1 MLQLRNRHGA
11 VGSGSGGDNSLPIV
25 SGANK
30 EGAVMARTAALPA
43 LKAESGLSHYLE
55 EIRRFPMLE
64 PQEEYMLARSW
75 REHGDREAAHKLVTS
90 HLRLVAKIAMGYRGY
105 GLPISEVV
113 SEGNV
118 GLMQAVKR
126 FEPEKGFR
134 LATYA
139 MWWIKAAIQ
148 EYILRSWSLVK
159 MGTTANQKKL
169 FFNLRKAKNKISA
182 LEEGDMRPDQVKLI
196 AKRLGVTEQDVIDMN
211 RRLGG
216 DASLNAP
223 IREEGD
229 SGEWQDWLMDEAPSQ
244 ERILAEHEESNNRHQ
259 ALTGALD
266 VLNERERRI
275 FEARR
280 LADDP
285 VTLEDLA
292 GEFGVSRERVRQIEV
307 RAFEKVQKAVKN
319 RISAME
325 QPRETAQL
333 AAH

>member
-1 MLQLRNRHGA
+1 
-11 VGSGSGGDNSLPIV
+11 
-25 SGANK
+25 
-30 EGAVMARTAALPA
+30 MARTAALPMMT
-43 LKAESGLSHYLE
+43 AEGGLTRYLE

-64 PQEEYMLARSW
+64 PQQEFMLAKSW
-75 REHGDREAAHKLVTS
+75 KEHGDRGAAHQLVTS

-105 GLPISEVV
+105 GLPIAEVI

-126 FEPEKGFR
+126 FEPDKGFR

-139 MWWIKAAIQ
+139 MWWIKASIQ

-169 FFNLRKAKNKISA
+169 FFNLRKAKSKISA
-182 LEEGDMRPDQVKLI
+182 LQEGDLRPDQVQII
-196 AKRLGVTEQDVIDMN
+196 AKRLGVTEQDVVDMN

-223 IREEGD
+223 IRDDGD
-229 SGEWQDWLMDEAPSQ
+229 SGEWQDWLADDSESQ
-244 ERILAEHEESNNRHQ
+244 ETVMAAHEELDNRRK
-259 ALTGALD
+259 ALSSALD
-266 VLNERERRI
+266 VLNDRERRI

-285 VTLEDLA
+285 VTLEELA
-292 GEFGVSRERVRQIEV
+292 EEFGVSRERVRQIEV

-319 RISAME
+319 KVSAME
-325 QPRETAQL
+325 TPAAQPEAVTA
-333 AAH
+333 H

>member
-1 MLQLRNRHGA
+1 
-11 VGSGSGGDNSLPIV
+11 
-25 SGANK
+25 
-30 EGAVMARTAALPA
+30 MARTAALPIMT
-43 LKAESGLSHYLE
+43 AEGGLTRYLE

-64 PQEEYMLARSW
+64 PQEEFMLAKSW
-75 REHGDREAAHKLVTS
+75 REHGDRDAAHKLVTS

-126 FEPEKGFR
+126 FEPDKGFR

-139 MWWIKAAIQ
+139 MWWIKASIQ

-169 FFNLRKAKNKISA
+169 FFNLRKAKSKISA
-182 LEEGDMRPDQVKLI
+182 LQEGDLRPDQVQII
-196 AKRLGVTEQDVIDMN
+196 AKRLGVTTQDVIDMN

-223 IREEGD
+223 IREDGD
-229 SGEWQDWLMDEAPSQ
+229 SGEWQDWLADDSESQ
-244 ERILAEHEESNNRHQ
+244 ETVMAAHEELDNRRK
-259 ALTGALD
+259 ALSSALG

-280 LADDP
+280 LNDDP
-285 VTLEDLA
+285 VTLEELA
-292 GEFGVSRERVRQIEV
+292 EEFGVSRERVRQIEV

-319 RISAME
+319 KVAAME
-325 QPRETAQL
+325 TPSAHAEAITA
-333 AAH
+333 H

>member
-1 MLQLRNRHGA
+1 MTA
-11 VGSGSGGDNSLPIV
+11 EGGLT
-25 SGANK
+25 
-30 EGAVMARTAALPA
+30 R
-43 LKAESGLSHYLE
+43 YLE

-64 PQEEYMLARSW
+64 PQQEYMLAKSW

-105 GLPISEVV
+105 GLPISEVI

-139 MWWIKAAIQ
+139 MWWIKASIQ

-169 FFNLRKAKNKISA
+169 FFNLRKAKSKISA
-182 LEEGDMRPDQVKLI
+182 LQEGDLRPDQVQVI
-196 AKRLGVTEQDVIDMN
+196 AKRLGVTEQDVVDMN

-223 IREEGD
+223 IREDGD
-229 SGEWQDWLMDEAPSQ
+229 SGEWQDWLADDSESQ
-244 ERILAEHEESNNRHQ
+244 ETVMAAHEELDNRRK
-259 ALTGALD
+259 ALSSALS

-285 VTLEDLA
+285 VTLEELA
-292 GEFGVSRERVRQIEV
+292 DEFGVSRERVRQIEV

-319 RISAME
+319 KVSAME
-325 QPRETAQL
+325 TPPAQAEAL

>member
-1 MLQLRNRHGA
+1 
-11 VGSGSGGDNSLPIV
+11 
-25 SGANK
+25 
-30 EGAVMARTAALPA
+30 MARTAALPIMT
-43 LKAESGLSHYLE
+43 AEGGLTRYLE

-64 PQEEYMLARSW
+64 PQEEFMLAKSW
-75 REHGDREAAHKLVTS
+75 REHGDRDAAHKLVTS

-105 GLPISEVV
+105 GLPISEVI

-126 FEPEKGFR
+126 FEPDKGFR

-139 MWWIKAAIQ
+139 MWWIKASIQ

-169 FFNLRKAKNKISA
+169 FFNLRKAKSKISA
-182 LEEGDMRPDQVKLI
+182 LQEGDLRPDQVQII
-196 AKRLGVTEQDVIDMN
+196 AKRLGVTTQDVIDMN

-223 IREEGD
+223 IREDGD
-229 SGEWQDWLMDEAPSQ
+229 SGEWQDWLADDSESQ
-244 ERILAEHEESNNRHQ
+244 ETVMAAHEELDNRRK
-259 ALTGALD
+259 ALSSALG
-266 VLNERERRI
+266 VLNDRERRI

-285 VTLEDLA
+285 VTLEELA
-292 GEFGVSRERVRQIEV
+292 EEFGVSRERVRQIEV

-319 RISAME
+319 KVAAME
-325 QPRETAQL
+325 TPSAQPEAITA
-333 AAH
+333 H

>member
-1 MLQLRNRHGA
+1 
-11 VGSGSGGDNSLPIV
+11 
-25 SGANK
+25 
-30 EGAVMARTAALPA
+30 MARAAALPMIT
-43 LKAESGLSHYLE
+43 AEGGLSHYLDQ
-55 EIRRFPMLE
+55 IRRFPMLE
-64 PQEEYMLARSW
+64 PKEEYMLAKSW
-75 REHGDREAAHKLVTS
+75 REHGDRDAAHKLVTS

-126 FEPEKGFR
+126 FEPDKGFR

-139 MWWIKAAIQ
+139 MWWIKASIQ

-169 FFNLRKAKNKISA
+169 FFNLRKAKSKISA
-182 LEEGDMRPDQVKLI
+182 LQEGDLRPDQVKLI
-196 AKRLGVTEQDVIDMN
+196 AQRLGVTEQDVIDMN

-223 IREEGD
+223 IREDGD
-229 SGEWQDWLMDEAPSQ
+229 SGEWQDWLADNSESQ
-244 ERILAEHEESNNRHQ
+244 ETVMAAHEELDNRRQ
-259 ALTGALD
+259 ALSSALG
-266 VLNERERRI
+266 VLNDRERRI

-285 VTLEDLA
+285 VTLEELA
-292 GEFGVSRERVRQIEV
+292 EEFGVSRERVRQIEV

-319 RISAME
+319 KVAEIER
-325 QPRETAQL
+325 PTAAPEAL
-333 AAH
+333 PAH

>member
-1 MLQLRNRHGA
+1 
-11 VGSGSGGDNSLPIV
+11 
-25 SGANK
+25 
-30 EGAVMARTAALPA
+30 MARAAALPMIT
-43 LKAESGLSHYLE
+43 AEGGLSHYLDQ
-55 EIRRFPMLE
+55 IRRFPMLE
-64 PQEEYMLARSW
+64 PKEEYMLAKRW
-75 REHGDREAAHKLVTS
+75 REHGDRDAAHKLVTS

-126 FEPEKGFR
+126 FEPDKGFR

-139 MWWIKAAIQ
+139 MWWIKASIQ

-169 FFNLRKAKNKISA
+169 FFNLRKAKSKISA
-182 LEEGDMRPDQVKLI
+182 LQEGDLRPDQVKLI
-196 AKRLGVTEQDVIDMN
+196 AQRLGVTEQDVIDMN

-223 IREEGD
+223 IREDGD
-229 SGEWQDWLMDEAPSQ
+229 SGEWQDWLADDSASQ
-244 ERILAEHEESNNRHQ
+244 ESVMAEHEELDNRRQ
-259 ALTGALD
+259 ALSSALE
-266 VLNERERRI
+266 VLNDRERRI

-285 VTLEDLA
+285 VTLEELA
-292 GEFGVSRERVRQIEV
+292 EEFGVSRERVRQIEV
-307 RAFEKVQKAVKN
+307 RAFEKVQKAVKTKVAE
-319 RISAME
+319 IEAPKV
-325 QPRETAQL
+325 QPAAL